1 MRPSDLRRALRRH
14 EESLV
19 TGAAFVALCGLAF
32 VPPVMVVL
40 VGGGSGIDVS
50 SPHPDL
56 QAIGWVGTAAELLLR
71 STLIATA
78 VTSLALLIGVPLGL
92 LLARY
97 DVPGRKA
104 ALLVHAFPAFL
115 PPFLL
120 ALGWFQ
126 LFARHGWLGSSG
138 TSAALFGALGLIFV
152 LVFALTPFVTILV
165 YLGLQGIDPSLEEAA
180 RLVARPGRVARQI
193 LLPLIWPTAL
203 TGAFVVFAL
212 AFSELGVAMFLRVR
226 TYPAVVFAR
235 LGGADFSPREA
246 VALAMPL
253 ALVALLLLAL
263 ERRVALERGLP
274 LLAWSSEASRLP
286 LGRWRWVATAAV
298 WSIAVLSVVPLGA
311 LAVRALNGVGDVPQ
325 WIGSSIES
333 SVIASFLA
341 ASVVALLGLV
351 LGRAVGRRS
360 CGAQLID
367 AAAVLS
373 FLAPSTLLGV
383 GLILLWNR
391 PWLRPVYGSLAIV
404 VVAYAARY
412 AVIGVRPIAAAIA
425 HSSAALEEA
434 AASVGAG
441 FVRRLVRIVL
451 PVHRRAV
458 VGAWLLTFV
467 FCLRD
472 LETTVVL
479 YPPGLAPLPVRIFTL
494 EANGPEATV
503 AALAVLHVMLTATVV
518 GVGAWILSRGEAT
531 T

>member
-1 MRPSDLRRALRRH
+1 
-14 EESLV
+14 
-19 TGAAFVALCGLAF
+19 
-32 VPPVMVVL
+32 
-40 VGGGSGIDVS
+40 
-50 SPHPDL
+50 
-56 QAIGWVGTAAELLLR
+56 
-71 STLIATA
+71 
-78 VTSLALLIGVPLGL
+78 
-92 LLARY
+92 
-97 DVPGRKA
+97 
-104 ALLVHAFPAFL
+104 
-115 PPFLL
+115 
-120 ALGWFQ
+120 
-126 LFARHGWLGSSG
+126 
-138 TSAALFGALGLIFV
+138 
-152 LVFALTPFVTILV
+152 
-165 YLGLQGIDPSLEEAA
+165 
-180 RLVARPGRVARQI
+180 
-193 LLPLIWPTAL
+193 
-203 TGAFVVFAL
+203 
-212 AFSELGVAMFLRVR
+212 
-226 TYPAVVFAR
+226 
-235 LGGADFSPREA
+235 
-246 VALAMPL
+246 
-253 ALVALLLLAL
+253 
-263 ERRVALERGLP
+263 VALERGLP

-360 CGAQLID
+360 SGAQLID

-518 GVGAWILSRGEAT
+518 GAGAWILSRGEAT